1 MAGTTEFYGLT
12 TGVVTDDFVE
22 ADHHNRVADTL
33 DRVLGNVLTKLL
45 PAGVYAGWEMD
56 LLGKVGAGEG
66 LVGGCWC
73 RTVAAQAIE
82 GLTAGATNYVFA
94 RAEVD
99 SAAKGTVGFF
109 GQLSA
114 AKPAGAVLLG
124 SVEVD
129 GSGQVLSANCT
140 LPSVD
145 RHCVRMELA
154 PLSGSGMVTA
164 VGPNEEFTAQVSHGV
179 TMRVPGAIEFA
190 SSSPD
195 LTWELTE
202 TWRGDGFVVKGRNN
216 GAVEADFV
224 YTWTRQGFVE

>member
-45 PAGVYAGWEMD
+45 AAGVYAGWEMD
-56 LLGKVGAGEG
+56 LLGQVGAGEG

-73 RTVAAQAIE
+73 RTVAAQAIA

-94 RAEVD
+94 RAE
-99 SAAKGTVGFF
+99 AASGPEGTVSFF
-109 GQLSA
+109 AQLSA
-114 AKPAGAVLLG
+114 MKPAGAVLLG

-129 GSGQVLSANCT
+129 GSGQVVGVDCA
-140 LPSVD
+140 LPGVD

-154 PLSGSGMVTA
+154 PVSGSGMVTA
-164 VGPNEEFTAQVSHGV
+164 VAANEEFTAQVSHGA
-179 TMRVPGAIEFA
+179 MRVPGAISFA
-190 SSSPD
+190 SSSVD
-195 LTWELTE
+195 FTWSLDE
-202 TWRGDGFVVKGRNN
+202 TWRGEGFVVKGRNN

-224 YTWTRQGFVE
+224 YTWSRQGFIE